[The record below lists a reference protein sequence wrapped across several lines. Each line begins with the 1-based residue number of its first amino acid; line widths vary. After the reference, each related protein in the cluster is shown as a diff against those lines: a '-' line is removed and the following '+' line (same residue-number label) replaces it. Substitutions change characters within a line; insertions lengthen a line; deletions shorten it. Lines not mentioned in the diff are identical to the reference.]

1 MFSHNRGIPENVF
14 NQFPGQMT
22 NTENVHMMGQTGGI
36 EVSKYNFIII

>member
-36 EVSKYNFIII
+36 EVSKYNFIMI